1 MFQHFRFHR
10 SVTVLLP
17 ALLCM
22 LLIGC
27 ADNGG
32 GDGDT
37 PSVAYVTNGIA
48 SFWVIADKGAVDAG
62 KDFNAIVTVQMPAN
76 GVEDQKRMCQDLLA
90 QGIEGIAISPIDPD
104 NQGDL
109 LAEISQH
116 TNLITQD
123 SDAPDSDRLCYI
135 GMDNYTAGRMCGALV
150 KEAMPDGG
158 SVMIFVGRLGQANAR
173 QRRQGVIDELMD
185 READSSRYDEPGDGE
200 IKGDKYTILDT
211 RTDGFDFGKAKAQA
225 QDAIAKYDDL
235 GCMVGLFAYNPP
247 LMLDA
252 VREAGKIGKIKIVA
266 FDEEAAS
273 LQGIQDGE
281 IHGTVVQNPY
291 KYGYES
297 VRVLAALARGD
308 KSVIPEGGFLNIPAR
323 QIRKDNVEEFW
334 AELKKLTAT
343 DEEGDAPSEEESTPD
358 TEQESAAATIE
369 RHRALVEEYTQA
381 NKYKIGDIG
390 QAVQELEDFIRV
402 CGTFD
407 EFEAEKENV
416 RRYANRLAR
425 VGAIVAESKKS
436 DAALQ
441 ASQKALE
448 LFGEFAGSDGIPQ
461 DVLEHIREIQE
472 KAETSI
478 RASQQAAVPAGQ
490 GSCDLPRYGTSPA

>member
-1 MFQHFRFHR
+1 MQTVFQQRFFPLCF
-10 SVTVLLP
+10 LLTMG
-17 ALLCM
+17 LLA
-22 LLIGC
+22 GC
-27 ADNGG
+27 ADESATNPAGGSASGG
-32 GDGDT
+32 GESASGGDSPTT
-37 PSVAYVTNGIA
+37 PKVAYVTNGIA
-48 SFWVIADKGAVDAG
+48 SFWVIAEKGAKDGG
-62 KDFNAIVTVQMPAN
+62 KDFHADVNVLMPAN

-116 TNLITQD
+116 TNLVTQD

-173 QRRQGVIDELMD
+173 LRRQGVIDELLD
-185 READSSRYDEPGDGE
+185 REPDASRYDEPDKGE
-200 IKGDKYTILDT
+200 IKGEKYTILDT

-247 LMLDA
+247 LILDA
-252 VREAGKIGKIKIVA
+252 VREAGKLGKIKIVA
-266 FDEEAAS
+266 FDEEGPA

-308 KSVIPEGGFLNIPAR
+308 KTVIPEGGFMDIPAR
-323 QIRKDNVEEFW
+323 QIRKDNVEEFR
-334 AELKKLTAT
+334 AELQRLTAT
-343 DEEGDAPSEEESTPD
+343 DSAGGSESTAAEPTSTDEASTEES
-358 TEQESAAATIE
+358 
-369 RHRALVEEYTQA
+369 R
-381 NKYKIGDIG
+381 
-390 QAVQELEDFIRV
+390 
-402 CGTFD
+402 
-407 EFEAEKENV
+407 
-416 RRYANRLAR
+416 
-425 VGAIVAESKKS
+425 
-436 DAALQ
+436 
-441 ASQKALE
+441 
-448 LFGEFAGSDGIPQ
+448 
-461 DVLEHIREIQE
+461 
-472 KAETSI
+472 
-478 RASQQAAVPAGQ
+478 
-490 GSCDLPRYGTSPA
+490 